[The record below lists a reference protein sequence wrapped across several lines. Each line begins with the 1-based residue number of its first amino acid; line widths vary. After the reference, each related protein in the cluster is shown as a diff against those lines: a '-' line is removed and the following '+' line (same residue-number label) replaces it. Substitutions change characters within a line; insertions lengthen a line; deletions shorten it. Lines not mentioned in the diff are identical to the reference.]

1 MFYENVMFGIDAV
14 LVGIMLALTVWAII
28 HCVAQ
33 RPDAFTAIGTL
44 PKGGWLGLL
53 IVGVPIMII
62 FGVAGGIS
70 VIPLGLIFTGCT
82 LFYLLDVR
90 AGIKE
95 LLEGRW

>member
-1 MFYENVMFGIDAV
+1 MLGIDYVLIVVALVLTAWAV
-14 LVGIMLALTVWAII
+14 I
-28 HCVAQ
+28 HCITQ

-44 PKGGWLGLL
+44 PKGGWLVLL
-53 IVGVPIMII
+53 ILGIPIFLI
-62 FGVAGGIS
+62 FGVTGGIS
-70 VIPLGLIFTGCT
+70 FLPIGLIFFGCT